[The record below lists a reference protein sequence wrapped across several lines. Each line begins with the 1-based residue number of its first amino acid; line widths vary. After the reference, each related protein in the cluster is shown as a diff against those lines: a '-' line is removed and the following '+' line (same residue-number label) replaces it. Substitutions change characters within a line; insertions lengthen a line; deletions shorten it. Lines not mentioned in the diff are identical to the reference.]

1 MASTINAAISGLL
14 AAVNAQGLAN
24 VDVFDGPPAVDSYA
38 NQDAISIGWQSDTT
52 DVVTFT
58 VDWVTMGAI
67 RAEEH
72 YDILC
77 ELETTGGDGDVPS
90 RRARAIVLRD
100 AVAAAITSDRTLAG
114 AVRLAHMTVGKLMT
128 EQSERG
134 VTVVCQFTVSC
145 EARINT

>member
-1 MASTINAAISGLL
+1 MASSINAAITGLL
-14 AAVNAQGLAN
+14 AAINAQALAN
-24 VDVFDGPPAVDSYA
+24 VDVFDGPPPVDSYA
-38 NQDAISIGWQSDTT
+38 NADAISVGWQSDSS

-58 VDWVTMGAI
+58 VDWVTMGAV

-77 ELETTGGDGDVPS
+77 ELETTGGDSDVTA

-100 AVAAAITSDRTLAG
+100 AVAAAITTDRTLGG
-114 AVRLAHMTVGKLMT
+114 AVRLAHMTTGKLIT
-128 EQSERG
+128 EQTDRG
-134 VTVVCQFTVSC
+134 VTVACQFAVSC